1 MSTARS
7 PTAARQTRS
16 ATFCCWS
23 RSIAGYR
30 PRTKA
35 TASRTRCCANAARRC
50 APQLLLRNAGRL
62 AHRVPARELA
72 RHVLAEGL
80 RRRAAHDH
88 PGRGQPFLYDLSHE
102 AFVDDFVELGD
113 DFPRHAARR
122 EHAVPG

>member
-35 TASRTRCCANAARRC
+35 IASRTRCCASAARRC
-50 APQLLLRNAGRL
+50 APQLLLRNAGGL
-62 AHRVPARELA
+62 AHRVPAGELA

-88 PGRGQPFLYDLSHE
+88 AGRGQALLHGLLPE

-113 DFPRHAARR
+113 DLPRHAAWR
-122 EHAVPG
+122 EHAVP